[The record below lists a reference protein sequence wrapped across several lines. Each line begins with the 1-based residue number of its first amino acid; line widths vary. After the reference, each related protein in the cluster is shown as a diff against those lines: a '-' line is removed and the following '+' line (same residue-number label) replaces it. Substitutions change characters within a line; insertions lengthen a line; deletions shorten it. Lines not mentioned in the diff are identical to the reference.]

1 MPLFFGN
8 LEKGNYS
15 ILIQRIFCLLILFTV
30 STVKA
35 ETLDLSFYTGAGFG
49 VSFLTPE
56 VPSASFLLAEE
67 ETASGFKL
75 FIGYQLL
82 ENANIELVYAN
93 LGDATFSHRIQPGQ
107 EIGSLSYSALAAMG
121 SYYFYRPMD
130 KLSFYAR
137 GGLATVSNDSTSSLV
152 PYEQESN
159 MQISYGLGAEWQ
171 ITKGIS
177 VRADYDQ
184 YASDANLIS
193 LSLLSK
199 FVIKSKRLA
208 KLFKTSDRDKDGVPD
223 DQDLCPDTPRF
234 SVLNISGCP
243 DQQVEQKTPDRTPA
257 LVAEESSPLQ
267 QEAIKS
273 NGQPAQQKPLISSE
287 FRAAK
292 NEIAGLDL
300 SSIDFKKNSVVL
312 TEVAMI
318 VLDLL
323 ADTMLEYQTIKVQVK
338 VHTNG
343 IGEAEE
349 NLQLSVKRA
358 NAIKKYLVEQGIKQS
373 RIAAEGYGESKP
385 LASNK
390 TSQGRARNRR
400 VEVLVR

>member
-1 MPLFFGN
+1 M
-8 LEKGNYS
+8 
-15 ILIQRIFCLLILFTV
+15 IQRISCLLILFMV

-56 VPSASFLLAEE
+56 VPSESFLLAEE
-67 ETASGFKL
+67 DTASGFKL

-93 LGDATFSHRIQPGQ
+93 LGDATFSHRLQPGQ
-107 EIGSLSYSALAAMG
+107 EIGSLSYSVLAAMG

-130 KLSFYAR
+130 KLALYAR
-137 GGLATVSNDSTSSLV
+137 GGLATVSNESTSSLV

-177 VRADYDQ
+177 VRANYDQ

-208 KLFKTSDRDKDGVPD
+208 KFFNASDRDKDGVPD

-243 DQQVEQKTPDRTPA
+243 DQKVEQQIPDRAQA
-257 LVAEESSPLQ
+257 LVAEESSALLQ
-267 QEAIKS
+267 EEVGSK
-273 NGQPAQQKPLISSE
+273 GQPAQPKPFISSE
-287 FRAAK
+287 IRAAK

-300 SSIDFKKNSVVL
+300 SSIDFKKNSVAL

-323 ADTMLEYQTIKVQVK
+323 ADTMLEYQTVKVQVK
-338 VHTNG
+338 VHTNN
-343 IGEAEE
+343 IGETEE
-349 NLQLSVKRA
+349 NLQLSVERA
-358 NAIKKYLVEQGIKQS
+358 SVIKKYMSEQGIKRS

-385 LASNK
+385 IASNK
-390 TSQGRARNRR
+390 TSKGRALNRR
-400 VEVLVR
+400 VEVIVR